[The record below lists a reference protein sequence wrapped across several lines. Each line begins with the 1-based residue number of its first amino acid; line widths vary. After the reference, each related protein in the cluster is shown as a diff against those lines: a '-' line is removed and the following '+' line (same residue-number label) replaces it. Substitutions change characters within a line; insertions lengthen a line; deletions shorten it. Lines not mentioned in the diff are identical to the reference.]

1 MKAGLRKGGAG
12 AQWEPLEGLAQGWL
26 RPEQASLFSFI
37 SQSNKKACAKRTS
50 LLGSRRDGSVQ
61 KAFQAQAGDKGVVRE
76 TYLPC
81 SRYGTH
87 HEVLQYQARDC
98 GSHFSP

>member
-1 MKAGLRKGGAG
+1 MQEHSGHPWR
-12 AQWEPLEGLAQGWL
+12 GWL
-26 RPEQASLFSFI
+26 RAGSGLALFSFI

-50 LLGSRRDGSVQ
+50 LLGFRRDGSVQ

-87 HEVLQYQARDC
+87 HEALQYQARDC
-98 GSHFSP
+98 GFHFSP